1 MIGIIAPIHR
11 AFDVITDGSHG
22 TSLCDNSARTPT
34 PMSRIAVVKSCKTK
48 VRAVG
53 NDVKIEVRV
62 VTAPTVSLL
71 EMTHTLQ
78 DEIDAAILSFCGTKV
93 GRVDVT
99 VDQAEIPPKR
109 T

>member
-1 MIGIIAPIHR
+1 MSFRKSALLERTALGETHVSFSTLAQIAECT
-11 AFDVITDGSHG
+11 AK
-22 TSLCDNSARTPT
+22 
-34 PMSRIAVVKSCKTK
+34 SRSEVKSCKTK